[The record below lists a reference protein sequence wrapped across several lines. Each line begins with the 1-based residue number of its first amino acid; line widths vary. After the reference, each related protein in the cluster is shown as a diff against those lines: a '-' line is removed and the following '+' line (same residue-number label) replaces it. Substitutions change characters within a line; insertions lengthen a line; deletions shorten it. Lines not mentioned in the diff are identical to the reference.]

1 MLTLPNP
8 SLGPKHW
15 RLPERLEQEQQA
27 NWERLA
33 AIEAVT
39 ALDDE
44 AKEQVRWLAMVSP
57 FFARILERYG
67 QALVERLFSPLP
79 ATQELLDEQVL
90 PDVPER
96 ELLAAIRRFRH
107 VEMARIAG
115 RDLLGWLPLDSM
127 LRETSAIADML
138 IERGL
143 ELARLQISERYGRA
157 LKDDVEQPLIALAMG
172 KLGGEELNF
181 SSDIDLIFCFPE
193 RGETSGGRQQV
204 DFELYYGKLAQ
215 QFMRLLGE
223 NTADGQPFR
232 IDLRLRPFG
241 QSGPMVSSL
250 AALMDYYHEQGRM
263 WERYAMVKARVLG
276 ANETLRAEVQDI
288 LRPFVYRRYLDYS
301 AIDALRKMKLMINQE
316 ARRKGVSQ
324 NIKLGLGGIREV
336 EFIAQVFQLIRGG
349 REPELQTRSL
359 VAALSICEQHR
370 LIDAHGVHELLEG
383 YAYLRKVEHI
393 LQEID
398 DQQTQT
404 LPEDQ
409 VNRYRV
415 LVAAGYPATEQGWS
429 DFHDHLHQV
438 MQGIHRHFLDAI
450 GGEEDMLSAED
461 SEYSVLWQDLLDDTT
476 AIDVLTEGGAE
487 DAAQCWEHIQAFRQV
502 TKKRPSGPRGRE
514 LLAQLIPVT
523 IETALAQKE
532 PAVVLNRT
540 FDVLTQIMS
549 RTTYLEL
556 LAENEEARSQLVFLC
571 GSSPW
576 IAHLLAKFP
585 WLLDELIDPVQLYQ
599 LPDVTSYRSQVSEY
613 MMRLP
618 QNDVEAQMDTLRHVK
633 QIFQL
638 KVAAADLNE
647 GVHLM
652 RVSDHLTYLAEAIIE
667 QVVLMAWRQ
676 LAEKHGTP
684 PGRDESDTGFAVIA
698 YGKLGGYE
706 LGYGSDLDLVFLCD
720 DDISGQTDGERPID
734 VQQFYLRLAQ
744 RILHLCT
751 TRTMGGVLY
760 EVDMR
765 LRPSGQSGLLVVR
778 VSTYKEYLMTDA
790 WTWEIQALVRARFV
804 FGAVVLLEK
813 FNAIRRNVLKLK
825 RDPESLQED
834 VLNMRWKMR
843 QHLWQKKPERND
855 VKQMPGGMADIEFIT
870 QYLVLRWSAEI
881 PDLCVWTDNIR
892 ILEIASTHKLLPAQQ
907 ANQLIAAYQAYRY
920 ETHRLALAEQG
931 GLSEH
936 AFTEPVQHVSEAWYT
951 LFNEWPQSED

>member
-1 MLTLPNP
+1 MLSLPQLNLEP
-8 SLGPKHW
+8 IDFALPK
-15 RLPERLEQEQQA
+15 
-27 NWERLA
+27 
-33 AIEAVT
+33 
-39 ALDDE
+39 AL
-44 AKEQVRWLAMVSP
+44 AKEQSATWDRMEDIVAGASLDASKVEQIHWLSVVSP
-57 FFARILERYG
+57 FFVRTVERYSE
-67 QALVERLFSPLP
+67 AVFTRLFSPLP
-79 ATQELLDEQVL
+79 ASVEQLQETLAKGTG
-90 PDVPER
+90 ER
-96 ELLAAIRRFRH
+96 DLLAAIRRFRH
-107 VEMARIAG
+107 IEMARIAG
-115 RDLLGWLPLDSM
+115 RDLLGWMPLERV
-127 LRETSAIADML
+127 LQETSAIADML
-138 IERGL
+138 IEQAL
-143 ELARLQISERYGRA
+143 DLSKELLADRYGRA
-157 LKDDVEQPLIALAMG
+157 LKDEAEVPLIALAMG

-193 RGETSGGRQQV
+193 RGETTGGRQNV
-204 DFELYYGKLAQ
+204 DFELYFGKLAQ

-223 NTADGQPFR
+223 NTAEGQPFR

-241 QSGPMVSSL
+241 QSGPIVSSL

-276 ANETLRAEVQDI
+276 ADEALQAEVQDV

-359 VAALSICEQHR
+359 VSALSICEQHR
-370 LIDAHGVHELLEG
+370 LLDAHAVDELLHG
-383 YAYLRKVEHI
+383 YAYLRKVEHV

-404 LPEDQ
+404 LPEDKL
-409 VNRYRV
+409 NRARV
-415 LVAAGYPATEQGWS
+415 LLATGFAATDAGWQE
-429 DFHDHLHQV
+429 FHDQLHGV
-438 MQGIHRHFLDAI
+438 MQSIHRHFLDAI
-450 GGEEDMLSAED
+450 GGEADMLSAED
-461 SEYSVLWQDLLDDTT
+461 SEYSVLWQDLLEDDT
-476 AIDVLTEGGAE
+476 ALDVLTEGGAK
-487 DAAQCWEHIQAFRQV
+487 DAEACWQHIQEFRQL

-514 LLAQLIPVT
+514 LLAQLVPVT
-523 IETALAQKE
+523 IENALAQKD
-532 PAVVLNRT
+532 PALVLKRV
-540 FDVLTQIMS
+540 FEVLAQIMS
-549 RTTYLEL
+549 RSTYLEL
-556 LAENEEARSQLVFLC
+556 LAENEEARTQLIFLC

-585 WLLDELIDPVQLYQ
+585 WLLDELIDPVQLYH
-599 LPDVTSYRSQVSEY
+599 LPNVSSYRNQVSEY

-638 KVAAADLNE
+638 KVAAADLND

-706 LGYGSDLDLVFLCD
+706 LGYGSDLDLVFVCD

-760 EVDMR
+760 EVDLR

-778 VSTYKEYLMTDA
+778 MGTYKEYLLTDA
-790 WTWEIQALVRARFV
+790 WTWELQALVRARYV
-804 FGAVVLLEK
+804 FGAVTLLEK
-813 FNAIRRNVLKLK
+813 FNAIRRNVLRLK
-825 RDPESLQED
+825 RDSESLQED

-843 QHLWQKKPERND
+843 EHLWQRKTDLSD

-870 QYLVLRWSAEI
+870 QYLVLRWSNEF

-892 ILEIASTHKLLPAQQ
+892 ILENASAHKLLPAKQ
-907 ANQLIAAYQAYRY
+907 ANQLISAYQAFRF
-920 ETHRLALAEQG
+920 EAHRLALAEQG
-931 GLSEH
+931 SLSERT
-936 AFTEPVQHVSEAWYT
+936 FTEHTQHVSEAWHD
-951 LFNEWPQSED
+951 LFNEWPQTED